1 MKYTVRLIAIL
12 CTIWFI
18 YRITVALQTYTLQ
31 SYGNPARQA
40 GYIIGLLLSSY
51 IIPFILWIIYFA
63 TKSKS
68 EPYKAISSRQAL
80 EARTQILDEQQ
91 IKIENNIVQLIKN
104 LKLLKNAYEQRL
116 VNKEKFQFESNKIK
130 EEVADLT
137 EEKENTEDRIEAIN
151 NLEDEF
157 SNLEKLLEQK
167 FIESSEYESKVEKLI
182 ENYIENYL

>member
-1 MKYTVRLIAIL
+1 MKTAAQSATFAFAFLIGYRVIYTSHIL
-12 CTIWFI
+12 KQLG
-18 YRITVALQTYTLQ
+18 VHQDPVELM
-31 SYGNPARQA
+31 G
-40 GYIIGLLLSSY
+40 IIVGGA
-51 IIPFILWIIYFA
+51 IIPAVLWIIYFA

-68 EPYKAISSRQAL
+68 EPYKIFS
-80 EARTQILDEQQ
+80 RTQILDEQQ
-91 IKIENNIVQLIKN
+91 IKIENNIVQLKKS
-104 LKLLKNAYEQRL
+104 LKLLKNSYKQRL

-137 EEKENTEDRIEAIN
+137 EEKENIEDRIEAIN

-167 FIESSEYESKVEKLI
+167 FIESSEYESKVEELI